1 MVSLIV
7 FLKNKCYLL
16 KVLLKRTRGLL
27 YKEKNLFG
35 ISAFG
40 VLIFVSWSFVLCFGN
55 SLWLVEKC

>member
-27 YKEKNLFG
+27 YSEKILFG

-40 VLIFVSWSFVLCFGN
+40 VFFFCFLVLC
-55 SLWLVEKC
+55 SLFLEFSVAG